1 MLRLLDSTCTFATDR
16 LDGVGFGRL
25 VDMRGS
31 RLTGGLAGLGMQAT
45 IPVLACSFPGFFA
58 GVKQALL
65 GVAGVANAP
74 EAGP

>member
-1 MLRLLDSTCTFATDR
+1 
-16 LDGVGFGRL
+16 
-25 VDMRGS
+25 MRGNG
-31 RLTGGLAGLGMQAT
+31 LTGGLAGLGMQAT